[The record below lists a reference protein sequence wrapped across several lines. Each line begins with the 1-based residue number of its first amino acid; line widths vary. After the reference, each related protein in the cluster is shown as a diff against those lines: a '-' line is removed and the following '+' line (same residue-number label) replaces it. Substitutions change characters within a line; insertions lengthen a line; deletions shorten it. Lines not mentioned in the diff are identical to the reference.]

1 MEKAIIIAHY
11 NEDLNWI
18 KKLEISPIVYSK
30 TDRNFNFINHNRG
43 NEVAAYFEFIID
55 YFDNLPN
62 KMLFLHGH
70 ENSNHQD
77 FTSSEIANKVNW
89 ELDSFFSVNKRDWY
103 QDPLPA
109 EYFGWVKNNWDIF
122 GDNLT
127 LPESLSF
134 YSSAQFVVDKELV
147 EQYPLSFYTN
157 LYEWIK
163 NTHLTEYYSGRIL
176 EYTWHYIFTKNNK
189 EKKYTYNEI
198 LK

>member
-1 MEKAIIIAHY
+1 MDKAIIIAHY
-11 NEDLNWI
+11 SEDLNWT
-18 KKLEISPIVYSK
+18 KKMEISPIVYSK
-30 TDRNFNFINHNRG
+30 TDRNYNFINHNKG
-43 NEVAAYFEFIID
+43 NEVAAYLEFIID

-77 FTSSEIANKVNW
+77 FPSFEIANRVNW
-89 ELDSFFSVNKRDWY
+89 ELDSFFSVNRRDWY
-103 QDPLPA
+103 QDFLPP
-109 EYFGWVKNNWDIF
+109 EYFEWVKNNWDIF
-122 GDNLT
+122 GDNLN

-134 YSSAQFVVDKELV
+134 YSSAQFVVHKELI

-163 NTHLTEYYSGRIL
+163 NTHLSNYQSGRIL
-176 EYTWHYIFTKNNK
+176 EYTWNYIFTKNNK
-189 EKKYTYNEI
+189 EKKYTYNDI